1 MSTLGRFG
9 QTMLEAEHAL
19 LPADTLPTPLPP
31 TLPPGPRVGLSNVL
45 VALGAGP
52 DDLRISTPANARLE
66 AIPAL
71 PTRPESYRLVR
82 EAEVRGVFFDPPP
95 GIRPLWTPSHAT
107 TIPINRDRDLN
118 GVGLLYFA
126 NYVAFMDVAERAAL
140 EGRGGFAAGAL
151 DGRATVRRRVG
162 FYGNARPSDTLVVEV
177 DAFALDATRLLVDHR
192 VRRQSDGRLIAIASA
207 EATGRRVT
215 SAAIDQREQIADAL
229 AAADPQLR
237 TVEGHAELL
246 LHEGRSRVIP
256 IESSSPSLSRGVSG
270 VTGTLTR
277 GEVAPDEIEEQRHAR
292 VVHDARHLA
301 RGSGRV
307 DVCAPGAGRIR
318 LARRAAHAGARGSA
332 RRHCPGRTAG
342 GVTWPRAPT

>member
-1 MSTLGRFG
+1 MPHTISGALSEVALLAHLAHLQWTDIGRLTGCPASRQVDASGREVYASVYFVDLADFPESGLRAFRPDDELEVVSTLGRFG

-19 LPADTLPTPLPP
+19 LPADTLPTPLPA
-31 TLPPGPRVGLSNVL
+31 TLPPGPRVRLSNVL

-82 EAEVRGVFFDPPP
+82 EAEVRGVFFEPSP

-107 TIPINRDRDLN
+107 TIPINPDRDLN

-126 NYVAFMDVAERAAL
+126 NYVAFMDAAERAAL

-151 DGRATVRRRVG
+151 DGRATVRRRIG

-177 DAFALDATRLLVDHR
+177 DAFALDAARLLIDHR

-207 EATGRRVT
+207 EK
-215 SAAIDQREQIADAL
+215 
-229 AAADPQLR
+229 
-237 TVEGHAELL
+237 
-246 LHEGRSRVIP
+246 
-256 IESSSPSLSRGVSG
+256 
-270 VTGTLTR
+270 
-277 GEVAPDEIEEQRHAR
+277 
-292 VVHDARHLA
+292 
-301 RGSGRV
+301 
-307 DVCAPGAGRIR
+307 R
-318 LARRAAHAGARGSA
+318 LA
-332 RRHCPGRTAG
+332 G
-342 GVTWPRAPT
+342 G